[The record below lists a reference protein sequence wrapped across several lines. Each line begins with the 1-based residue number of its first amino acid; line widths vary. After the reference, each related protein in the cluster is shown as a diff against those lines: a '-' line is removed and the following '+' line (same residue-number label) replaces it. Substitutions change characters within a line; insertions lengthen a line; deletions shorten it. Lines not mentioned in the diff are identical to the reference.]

1 MRYICVDRHTDTDLD
16 HEVNTKDKQVVV
28 TQTDNIAFQLIRKVK
43 TDTDLD
49 NITFQLIRK
58 VKTCN
63 NLKIFETTE
72 GFYLTI
78 IRAYESWE
86 GHKLPKRNMM
96 IYHKQILH
104 DKEKKLY

>member
-1 MRYICVDRHTDTDLD
+1 MRYICVDRHTDTDVD

-28 TQTDNIAFQLIRKVK
+28 TQTDNIAFQLRS
-43 TDTDLD
+43 
-49 NITFQLIRK
+49 K

-96 IYHKQILH
+96 IYHKQ
-104 DKEKKLY
+104 KKRKKSRTESKRITISS